1 MNFVISSVSA
11 VNTCIIRPKFSA
23 LLKTKSLEE
32 QTHAEVLADFQMER
46 GAKLEFFDT
55 PAAENNLNTMQQV
68 LDASIAK
75 ETKLTQ
81 GLLKVTHFPMH
92 GE

>member
-1 MNFVISSVSA
+1 V
-11 VNTCIIRPKFSA
+11 
-23 LLKTKSLEE
+23 EE

-55 PAAENNLNTMQQV
+55 PAAESNLYTMQQV

-75 ETKLTQ
+75 ETRLTQ
-81 GLLKVTHFPMH
+81 GLLKVTYFPKYD
-92 GE
+92 E

>member
-1 MNFVISSVSA
+1 MPNII
-11 VNTCIIRPKFSA
+11 IIRPKFSA

-32 QTHAEVLADFQMER
+32 QAHAEMLADFQMER

-75 ETKLTQ
+75 ETAITQ
-81 GLLKVTHFPMH
+81 GLLTVMYFIYT
-92 GE
+92 